1 MMPDRI
7 PASSLGWSESRELD
21 CAPAEVAWKRM
32 RKIYRINAAN
42 DGAYSI
48 THPAGTQY
56 AFKTNAELEARLRS
70 MGALEADISAAF
82 KDFCILKR
90 AEGNRK

>member
-1 MMPDRI
+1 MGED
-7 PASSLGWSESRELD
+7 AKESIMAD
-21 CAPAEVAWKRM
+21 
-32 RKIYRINAAN
+32 

-48 THPAGTQY
+48 NHPAGTQY
-56 AFKTNAELEARLRS
+56 AFKTDAELEARLRS